1 MMIQHF
7 ANVDR
12 DEMFQKNMQILPEY
26 IRCQIEHIDRTD
38 VWNHVDITYSKEGY
52 PVCKIKQA
60 ENFISMNNIDPLQQA
75 NRWSK
80 QLSLENI
87 RTLFIY
93 GCGFGYPL
101 FELLDQFH
109 KDNVFVVFEQ
119 NIPIFVAMLH
129 YFDVEPLLRTQRFV
143 FFLGNYEDFS
153 ERFVSVISTLDL
165 VFFMIPSIVYTPN
178 SRIFKKEYRE
188 IQNKVFSRIQ
198 LQVFLF
204 GNDHYDALLGF
215 HNIIENSK
223 EIVANPY
230 ISSLQDKYKNVPVF
244 IIANGP
250 SLDHHLQD
258 VKNIVGKGMI
268 FCCESAIISLMK
280 NQIKPDAIFVL
291 ERTPQNYQNY
301 FEHMEYPDDI
311 SLFAYAGADPRI
323 FKKFPGERI
332 PIFRAENNS
341 LFINQ
346 FIGDGTGFYA
356 GTSVAHMALEVAVY
370 MGANPVVLVGQ
381 DLAYGPDGGTHS
393 KQSFYADPSQKE
405 IVEKI
410 KAEPVVYLQSNDGK
424 LVRSNQTWQQFKL
437 VFEQMIRHMAVKVI
451 NTTERG
457 ARIEGT
463 TYDSL
468 PNVIKAYVKNPVV
481 RLDTLLKEEK
491 QTLDLVARKSK
502 LNNLAEE
509 LKKYILVYRALS
521 QTAWQRKTVCE
532 RLLDD
537 ADLGISRDPQLL
549 YQQYEN
555 NAQEI
560 MQFMSP
566 RLHPI
571 YFQPLVVYGAY
582 RVNALGP
589 IRSLA
594 KILQALEIQYE
605 VFDYIQF
612 ICESLVRNFQ
622 IAVEKLVDI

>member
-1 MMIQHF
+1 MTIRHF

-12 DEMFQKNMQILPEY
+12 DKMFQKNMQILPDY
-26 IRCQIEHIDRTD
+26 VRRQIEPIDRSD
-38 VWNHVDITYSKEGY
+38 VWNHVDIIYSPEGL
-52 PVCKIKQA
+52 PICKIKQG
-60 ENFISMNNIDPLQQA
+60 ESFLSMNSSDPLQQA
-75 NRWSK
+75 KHWSK

-101 FELLDQFH
+101 FELLEQFH
-109 KDNVFVVFEQ
+109 KDNVFVVFEP

-129 YFDVEPLLRTQRFV
+129 YFDVAPLLRTQRFV

-153 ERFVSVISTLDL
+153 ESFVSIISTLDL

-178 SRIFKKEYRE
+178 SRIFKREYQQMQKQ
-188 IQNKVFSRIQ
+188 IFARIQ

-215 HNIIENSK
+215 HNTIENSR

-230 ISSLQDKYKNVPVF
+230 ISSLQGKYKDVPVF

-250 SLDHHLQD
+250 SLDRHLQD
-258 VKNIVGKGMI
+258 IKNIEGRGLV
-268 FCCESAIISLMK
+268 FCCESAIVSLLK
-280 NQIKPDAIFVL
+280 NHIKPDAIFVL

-301 FEHMEYPDDI
+301 FEPIEYPDDI
-311 SLFAYAGADPRI
+311 SLFAYVGADPRI

-346 FIGDGTGFYA
+346 FLGDGTGFYA

-381 DLAYGPDGGTHS
+381 DLAYGPDGDTHS

-410 KAEPVVYLQSNDGK
+410 KAEPAVYLQSNDGA
-424 LVRSNQTWQQFKL
+424 LIRSNQTWYQFKL
-437 VFEQMIRHMAVKVI
+437 VFEQMIKHMAANVI
-451 NTTERG
+451 NTTEKG

-468 PNVIKAYVKNPVV
+468 PNVIKNYVKNPVV
-481 RLDTLLKEEK
+481 RLDALLKEEK
-491 QTLDLVARKSK
+491 KALDLVMRKSR
-502 LNNLAEE
+502 LNNLTEE
-509 LKKYILVYRALS
+509 LKKYILAYRALS
-521 QTAWQRKTVCE
+521 QTAWQRKVLCE

-537 ADLGISRDPQLL
+537 AEVGISLDAQML
-549 YQQYEN
+549 YQQYES
-555 NAQEI
+555 NAKEI
-560 MQFMSP
+560 LQFMSP
-566 RLHPI
+566 RLHAI
-571 YFQPLVVYGAY
+571 YFQPLVVYGLY
-582 RVNALGP
+582 KIYALGP
-589 IRSLA
+589 LRSMATLV
-594 KILQALEIQYE
+594 KALKFNMKCLIT
-605 VFDYIQF
+605 F
-612 ICESLVRNFQ
+612 SLFARVW
-622 IAVEKLVDI
+622 